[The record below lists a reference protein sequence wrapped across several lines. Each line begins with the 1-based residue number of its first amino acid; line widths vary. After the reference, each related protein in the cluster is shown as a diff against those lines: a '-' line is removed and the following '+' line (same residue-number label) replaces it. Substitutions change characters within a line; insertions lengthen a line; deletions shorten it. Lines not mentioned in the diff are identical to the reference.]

1 MDFRKRN
8 EPNHCLHNFLF
19 NFNFKCGYDIIFCL
33 EFILMR
39 GSTKWLWQRI
49 SAVALVPLSYWF
61 VITFLN
67 LLHAS
72 QNQKI
77 DLFSSPL
84 SKFLMVIF
92 FLIAIFHAR
101 LGLKTIYEDYF
112 TISQVKIFSLITDIV
127 LFLTLIAVIPVLFI

>member
-1 MDFRKRN
+1 
-8 EPNHCLHNFLF
+8 
-19 NFNFKCGYDIIFCL
+19 
-33 EFILMR
+33 MR

-61 VITFLN
+61 VITLLN

-112 TISQVKIFSLITDIV
+112 TTSQVKIFSLITDIV
-127 LFLTLIAVIPVLFI
+127 LFLTLITVIPVLFI

>member
-1 MDFRKRN
+1 MDFCKRN
-8 EPNHCLHNFLF
+8 ETYKRLYRFLF
-19 NFNFKCGYDIIFCL
+19 NFNYKYQYDSRLCL
-33 EFILMR
+33 ELILMR

-84 SKFLMVIF
+84 SKFLMVAF

-112 TISQVKIFSLITDIV
+112 TTSQVKIFSLITDIV
-127 LFLTLIAVIPVLFI
+127 LFLTLITVIPVLFI